1 MQPTYPFLPTILS
14 TTYVYMG
21 KMFHVSVTL
30 QTFCQLSSTYLNCTS
45 LPKMPRTFSNF
56 NMHKLVVLHKAALIY
71 ALTMD
76 LISSSVTERQT
87 DFLNKAETHHI
98 QYVYHTQN
106 FIFVTSHYEP
116 TARRSSWTWN
126 WLLLLVEQR
135 QMITGDKSAS
145 LQHSSS
151 SDTDLHQQDAQHI
164 PALHNCLGRSYTH
177 HGQE

>member
-1 MQPTYPFLPTILS
+1 MQPTYPFLPTIPP

-21 KMFHVSVTL
+21 KMFHVRVTL

-87 DFLNKAETHHI
+87 DFLNKAEHI
-98 QYVYHTQN
+98 ISNMYIIHRTLSLSLHITNPQQEGAP
-106 FIFVTSHYEP
+106 EP
-116 TARRSSWTWN
+116 EIGFYSW
-126 WLLLLVEQR
+126 
-135 QMITGDKSAS
+135 
-145 LQHSSS
+145 
-151 SDTDLHQQDAQHI
+151 
-164 PALHNCLGRSYTH
+164 
-177 HGQE
+177 